1 MTFLDQ
7 AKERNIVSKIGNI
20 DDKKEWWRLLEE
32 GYVGIQTGNTNRI
45 YFFSSQSGK
54 KLVYSVYIEEDC
66 QGSDNQVSD
75 KENIFSKARTRKM
88 VDENLRARR
97 DLYVLKTEDIM
108 YDEVRERIHQMQ
120 QFGKSPISIPT
131 NQFNEELL

>member
-7 AKERNIVSKIGNI
+7 AKERNIVSKIGKVGA
-20 DDKKEWWRLLEE
+20 KKEWWRLLKE

-54 KLVYSVYIEEDC
+54 RLVYSVYIGEDC
-66 QGSDNQVSD
+66 QGSGE
-75 KENIFSKARTRKM
+75 KNIFSKARTRKM
-88 VDENLRARR
+88 VDENMRSPR
-97 DLYVLKTEDIM
+97 DLYVLRTEDII
-108 YDEVRERIHQMQ
+108 YDEVRERVRQMQ